1 MFSFFSPTSYGN
13 SIVADCSVTS
23 CHLFIIFFS
32 IYKDFIFYRNLYFT
46 ICLIMDFHIYIDFFT
61 MRLTFL
67 DPPIVRQNAF
77 INISIFMDILNN

>member
-32 IYKDFIFYRNLYFT
+32 IYKDFIFYRNLYFRAH
-46 ICLIMDFHIYIDFFT
+46 FKKG
-61 MRLTFL
+61 R
-67 DPPIVRQNAF
+67 
-77 INISIFMDILNN
+77 ILNSVWPVWPF